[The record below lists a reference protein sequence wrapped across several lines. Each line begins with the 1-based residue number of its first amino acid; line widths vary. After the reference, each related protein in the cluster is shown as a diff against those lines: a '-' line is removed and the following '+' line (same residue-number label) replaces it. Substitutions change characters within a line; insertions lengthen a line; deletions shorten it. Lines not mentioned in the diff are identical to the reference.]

1 MKQHPLLGHLIQM
14 RRLRYFATVTTKI
27 IPRDVIGDK
36 QDKVRFV
43 RSLHGKRDQQYESKQ
58 EFHGCNE
65 SEYKLSKRKYS

>member
-1 MKQHPLLGHLIQM
+1 MKQHPLPRHLIQM
-14 RRLRYFATVTTKI
+14 RRLGYFTPVTTKI